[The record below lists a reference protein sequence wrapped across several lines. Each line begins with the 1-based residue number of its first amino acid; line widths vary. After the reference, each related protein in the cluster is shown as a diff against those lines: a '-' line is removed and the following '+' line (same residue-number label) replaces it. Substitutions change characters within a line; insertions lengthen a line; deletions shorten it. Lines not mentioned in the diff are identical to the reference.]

1 MEVNYQQQQDGKRIF
16 RRIRKFMKEDNAIY
30 KLPYYGEDFLTY
42 METIL
47 GKSKNTVHEYRY
59 DLVMF
64 FRFLKIRYHLIANDV
79 IFEDITV
86 TDLDISVIKNIKLTD
101 LYAFLNY
108 MSRDRQDGPAT
119 RARKVAALRSFFKY
133 ACNKAALID
142 DNPAIE
148 LETPKITKKLP
159 KYLEIE
165 ESKQLLDSV
174 EGDFAERDFC
184 MLTLFL
190 NCGMRLS
197 ELVSI
202 NVADIREDTL
212 TVIGKGSK
220 ERTIYLNEACLNAIN
235 DYLAV
240 RPDITEIGGKQPLF
254 VSKFKKRIS
263 NKTVQYTVKKYI
275 MMAGLDPTKYST
287 HKLRHTAAT
296 LMYTHGEVD
305 IRTLQEILGHESVA
319 TTEIYTHINNSK
331 LKDAVSKNPLSDY
344 KKN

>member
-1 MEVNYQQQQDGKRIF
+1 
-16 RRIRKFMKEDNAIY
+16 MKEENATY
-30 KLPYYGEDFLTY
+30 KLPYYGEDFLVY

-64 FRFLKIRYHLIANDV
+64 FRFLKVRFNLASKDSD
-79 IFEDITV
+79 FEDIDV
-86 TDLDISVIKNIKLTD
+86 CDVNLDIIRCVKLTD

-108 MSRDRQDGPAT
+108 ISRDRQDGPAT

-133 ACNKAALID
+133 ACSKASLID
-142 DNPAIE
+142 ENPAIE
-148 LETPKITKKLP
+148 LESPKITKKLP

-165 ESKQLLDSV
+165 ESIQLLDSV
-174 EGDFAERDFC
+174 DGDFVERDYC
-184 MLTLFL
+184 ILTLFL

-212 TVIGKGSK
+212 TVVGKGAK
-220 ERTIYLNEACLNAIN
+220 ERTIYLNDACLEAIN
-235 DYLAV
+235 SYLAV
-240 RPDITEIGGKQPLF
+240 RPDITETGGKQPLF

-275 MMAGLDPTKYST
+275 KRAGLDPTKYST

-331 LKDAVSKNPLSDY
+331 LKDAVSKNPLAGH
-344 KKN
+344 KKK